1 MALMTVAVISGTF
14 AATSLAAANTTD
26 TIAAS
31 DIGANG
37 GVVVEI
43 LNGGGG
49 SITVSVSD
57 PGRTSAGNSPTIP
70 AQTIAAA
77 ARGRVRV
84 GSANVDPATG
94 FATLT
99 YSGVTSVTSQAFRY

>member
-1 MALMTVAVISGTF
+1 MTVAVISGTF

-31 DIGANG
+31 DIGAN

>member
-31 DIGANG
+31 DIGAN

>member
-1 MALMTVAVISGTF
+1 MALMPVAVISGTF
-14 AATSLAAANTTD
+14 AASGLTAANTTD

-31 DIGANG
+31 DIGSN

-57 PGRTSAGNSPTIP
+57 PNRTAAGNSPTIP
-70 AQTIAAA
+70 PQTIAAA
-77 ARGRVRV
+77 GRGRVRV
-84 GSANVDPATG
+84 APANVDPATG